1 MESRTYLVVRIYNNP
16 TPREGATAPRL
27 SVCLAGLTVLHLR
40 PAGGMA
46 AWRVGRWVS
55 KSVALSPV
63 RPGVDTRRA
72 DEQVLYDES
81 DKAKGA
87 AARRRRRAAPY
98 IYGAYAAG

>member
-46 AWRVGRWVS
+46 GGSLKLVRSLVGEPLRRH
-55 KSVALSPV
+55 AMGQLNV
-63 RPGVDTRRA
+63 RESGEDWLWCLRRA
-72 DEQVLYDES
+72 
-81 DKAKGA
+81 
-87 AARRRRRAAPY
+87 RAAPNRED
-98 IYGAYAAG
+98 